1 MKIIATFIALAFIGC
16 NGDHKDHS
24 DSVETKIDSASQT
37 KNTTSTNPPA
47 TATAAFPTKQIL
59 AAYLQLK
66 NALTVDNSKDAA
78 IAANA
83 IVSVLPT
90 DSASGLSGQQLKVY
104 SDLYGDMKENA
115 EHIGTNADKI
125 AHQREHF
132 IMLSKDIE
140 DFVKAFGN
148 AGQTLYK
155 DFCPMANEGKGAIWI
170 SETEEIKNPYFGKE
184 MQECGKVKETFK

>member
-1 MKIIATFIALAFIGC
+1 MKIIATFIAFAFISC
-16 NGDHKDHS
+16 NGGNKGQS
-24 DSVETKIDSASQT
+24 DAVESKNDTASQT
-37 KNTTSTNPPA
+37 KNTTSTTPPA
-47 TATAAFPTKQIL
+47 TVAFPTKQIL

-78 IAANA
+78 LAANA
-83 IVSVLPT
+83 IVSALPT

-115 EHIGTNADKI
+115 EHIGTNPDKI

-140 DFVKAFGN
+140 DFVKVFGN
-148 AGQTLYK
+148 GGQTLYK
-155 DFCPMANEGKGAIWI
+155 DFCPMANEGKGATWI
-170 SETEEIKNPYFGKE
+170 SETEEIKNPYYGKE

>member
-1 MKIIATFIALAFIGC
+1 MKIISALIAFALISC
-16 NGDHKDHS
+16 NSGNNEQS
-24 DSVETKIDSASQT
+24 QNAETKKDSAVQT
-37 KNTTSTNPPA
+37 TNAAPTTA
-47 TATAAFPTKQIL
+47 QAVVDFPVKQIL
-59 AAYLQLK
+59 TAYLQLK

-78 IAANA
+78 AAANA
-83 IVSVLPT
+83 IVAALPT
-90 DSASGLSGQQLKVY
+90 DSASGLSGQRLKTY

-132 IMLSKDIE
+132 IMLSKDVE

-148 AGQTLYK
+148 GGQTLYK
-155 DFCPMANEGKGAIWI
+155 DFCPMANEGKGAVWI